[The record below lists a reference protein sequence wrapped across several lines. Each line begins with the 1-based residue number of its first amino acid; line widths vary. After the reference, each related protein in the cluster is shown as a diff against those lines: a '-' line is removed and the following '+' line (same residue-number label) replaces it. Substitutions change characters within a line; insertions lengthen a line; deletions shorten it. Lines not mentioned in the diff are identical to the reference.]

1 MKSEIITGS
10 VGTAMAVIGTA
21 TQTNEILQTISLV
34 ISILGG
40 IVTFIIVPIMAWYKK
55 ANEDDKITKEEIK
68 EGIDIVKKGTEKVRK
83 IPNKEE

>member
-10 VGTAMAVIGTA
+10 VGTAMAVVGTA

-40 IVTFIIVPIMAWYKK
+40 IVTFIVVPIMAWYKK

>member
-10 VGTAMAVIGTA
+10 VGTAMAVVGTA

-40 IVTFIIVPIMAWYKK
+40 IVTFIVVPIMAWYKK
-55 ANEDDKITKEEIK
+55 ANEDNKITKEEIK